1 MLKVETKKELILD
14 LEKRVN
20 DKILER
26 TNYELLKKLIEKA
39 DTLDEAINIKILGT
53 HYKKTGFHFD
63 PRLEKLSD
71 TIKYF
76 SKNNKLSFITDLNKL
91 HHKLIIGDNYPALL
105 NLLVEY
111 KGAIDIIYIDPP
123 YGKDNMGEFADTNYE
138 NAITRDNLLSMLK
151 YRLILAKQLL
161 SEEGII
167 FCSIDDRN
175 QAYVKCLF
183 DDIFEEKNFIASVPR
198 KTGAGN
204 AAARNDAKLRK
215 PFDYLLIYK
224 KSNTVLKKKI
234 VGRKEYKYE
243 DSLGRYDL
251 AQFQATGSDSTR
263 SDRPNLYYPV
273 YLSSDGK
280 LYTEPQPDTIKTI
293 LPKKVHGED
302 GRWMWK
308 KEKFNQDANL
318 YIEYNDGFL
327 YRKIYYD
334 ENEDQNVY
342 QVEEAW
348 LADGKY
354 RNSEGTTQLTE
365 IMNSEKV
372 LFNNPKP
379 VDLMKWCINLH
390 PNKNAVVLDF
400 FAGSG
405 STGQSVLEL
414 NREDN
419 GKRQFILCTSD
430 EVTDTTPNGIP
441 YDVTVK
447 RLKRIM
453 TGKCYDNTS
462 NFEWLK
468 KNEPYG
474 DNLDVLEI
482 KDVANFEVTPGKT
495 PFDVIDETLY
505 GVDKFKT
512 IQEKINWVCNNFEK
526 NQKEVEA

>member
-1 MLKVETKKELILD
+1 
-14 LEKRVN
+14 
-20 DKILER
+20 
-26 TNYELLKKLIEKA
+26 
-39 DTLDEAINIKILGT
+39 
-53 HYKKTGFHFD
+53 
-63 PRLEKLSD
+63 
-71 TIKYF
+71 
-76 SKNNKLSFITDLNKL
+76 
-91 HHKLIIGDNYPALL
+91 
-105 NLLVEY
+105 
-111 KGAIDIIYIDPP
+111 
-123 YGKDNMGEFADTNYE
+123 
-138 NAITRDNLLSMLK
+138 
-151 YRLILAKQLL
+151 
-161 SEEGII
+161 
-167 FCSIDDRN
+167 
-175 QAYVKCLF
+175 
-183 DDIFEEKNFIASVPR
+183 
-198 KTGAGN
+198 
-204 AAARNDAKLRK
+204 
-215 PFDYLLIYK
+215 
-224 KSNTVLKKKI
+224 
-234 VGRKEYKYE
+234 
-243 DSLGRYDL
+243 
-251 AQFQATGSDSTR
+251 
-263 SDRPNLYYPV
+263 
-273 YLSSDGK
+273 
-280 LYTEPQPDTIKTI
+280 
-293 LPKKVHGED
+293 
-302 GRWMWK
+302 MWK